1 MEPKVAKNTANH
13 RLLSISLLGN
23 SVAIKRVLQQQI
35 LASTVLSGRR
45 LAIND
50 LPDNAQISLETIP
63 VHRLSQDR
71 GVLYRCAIALKLAPL
86 WQLPALDIANQLAAS
101 IAKINHET
109 ANAGTGER
117 REAQQE
123 NPPTQIQNDQQ
134 IFTSGLSPTNISL
147 TPSQSFSS
155 NATRQ
160 ACLDFSLE
168 VLCPGWIHFQL
179 SDRGLAT
186 WLQQLI
192 QMPPLLSDLE
202 HDLSIGFQKKGDA
215 GERESKTKNEDFKTI
230 EIAHQKPLTQ
240 DPKIARQLF
249 AVQYAHARC
258 CSLLRLAQRQGLIE
272 LSDSDFKTQSWHFV
286 EPNPIPWLYDDQG
299 MHSEPLR
306 LRLGHAAERGLIEQ
320 ILDGVDQIS
329 SLTPSSPIKLVTPLS
344 HAFERFYSTC
354 RIWGEVKT
362 ETPKLAQARLG
373 LVGVTQKLLRSLLEE
388 QLDVSA
394 PREL

>member
-1 MEPKVAKNTANH
+1 MESKVAKNTVNH

-35 LASTVLSGRR
+35 LASIVLSGRR
-45 LAIND
+45 LAVSD
-50 LPDNAQISLETIP
+50 LPDNAEISLETIP

-71 GVLYRCAIALKLAPL
+71 GVLYRSAIALKLAPL
-86 WQLPALDIANQLAAS
+86 WQLPALDMANQLAAS

-109 ANAGTGER
+109 ANAGSGEGT
-117 REAQQE
+117 EAQRD
-123 NPPTQIQNDQQ
+123 NPPTQIPNNQQ
-134 IFTSGLSPTNISL
+134 IFTSGLSPTNAAL
-147 TPSQSFSS
+147 TSPQSFNSD
-155 NATRQ
+155 ATHQ

-168 VLCPGWIHFQL
+168 VLFPGWIHFQL
-179 SDRGLAT
+179 SDRSLAT

-192 QMPPLLSDLE
+192 QMPPLLSNLE
-202 HDLSIGFQKKGDA
+202 HDLSIGFQEKGDV
-215 GERESKTKNEDFKTI
+215 GERESQIKHEDFKTI
-230 EIAHQKPLTQ
+230 EITDHKQLTQ

-249 AVQYAHARC
+249 AAQYAHARC

-286 EPNPIPWLYDDQG
+286 EPNPIPWLYDEQG
-299 MHSEPLR
+299 MESEPLR

-329 SLTPSSPIKLVTPLS
+329 SLTPSSPIKLITPLS
-344 HAFERFYSTC
+344 HTFERFYSTC

-373 LVGVTQKLLRSLLEE
+373 LVGVTQKLLRSLLQE
-388 QLDVSA
+388 QLGVSA
-394 PREL
+394 PIEL